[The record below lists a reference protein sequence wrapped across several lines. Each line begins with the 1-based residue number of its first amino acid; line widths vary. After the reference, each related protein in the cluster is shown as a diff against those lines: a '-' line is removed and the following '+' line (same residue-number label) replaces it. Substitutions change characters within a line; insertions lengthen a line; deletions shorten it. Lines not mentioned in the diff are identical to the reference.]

1 MGSLPLDGFC
11 RAVRS
16 PIVEVAPSFADS
28 GKSGANT
35 AGPRSDA
42 FTLIE
47 LLVVIAIMA
56 VLAGLLLPSLGRA
69 RQKAQ
74 GLQCMNNHRQLTL
87 AWLNYSLDNQDRF
100 PAASPSAAI
109 TEHAMP
115 AWMEGWLDVAPD
127 NRSNWDV
134 TLDIHASPLWPYCGG
149 TAGIFKCPSD
159 MSRVTPSDGPL
170 QGRSVPRVR
179 SMAMSLW
186 FGGFG
191 GDLQHFSPGAESPP
205 WHLYRSLGDLVAPGA
220 SQTILFWDQRE
231 DTINYGNF
239 LIDMS
244 GWPDLPEATRWQVD
258 LPGSYH
264 GSAGGLSFADGHSE
278 IRRWVDGRTMPP
290 LRRGQSWVD
299 EDHTLLQP
307 NNRDI
312 RWLQER
318 ATRPMTPSSSP

>member
-1 MGSLPLDGFC
+1 MPGGLGVVRECGFSL
-11 RAVRS
+11 V
-16 PIVEVAPSFADS
+16 
-28 GKSGANT
+28 
-35 AGPRSDA
+35 
-42 FTLIE
+42 E
-47 LLVVIAIMA
+47 LLAVMAVIA
-56 VLAGLLLPSLGRA
+56 VLSGLLLPTLGRA

-74 GLQCMNNHRQLTL
+74 GVQCLNHHRQLTL
-87 AWLNYSLDNQDRF
+87 AWINYSFDHSERF
-100 PAASPSAAI
+100 PAASASSSEESI
-109 TEHAMP
+109 P
-115 AWMEGWLDVAPD
+115 AWMEGWLDLDPG

-134 TLDIHASPLWPYCGG
+134 SLDIHASPLWPYCGG
-149 TAGIFKCPSD
+149 SSAIFKCPAD
-159 MSRVTPSDGPL
+159 TSRVEPSSGPF

-191 GDLQHFSPGAESPP
+191 GALHHSSPGAESPP
-205 WHLYRSLGDLVAPGA
+205 WRLYRGLGDLVDPGA
-220 SQTILFWDQRE
+220 SRTTLFWDQRE

-239 LIDMS
+239 LVDMS
-244 GWPDLPEATRWQVD
+244 GWSDAPEATRWQVD

-299 EDHTLLQP
+299 DQHALSQP
-307 NNRDI
+307 HNRDI

-318 ATRPMTPSSSP
+318 ATRRLDASPPP

>member
-1 MGSLPLDGFC
+1 MPGTT
-11 RAVRS
+11 RAYDSEPRDRLRA
-16 PIVEVAPSFADS
+16 APER
-28 GKSGANT
+28 GG
-35 AGPRSDA
+35 

-47 LLVVIAIMA
+47 LLVVVAVVAI
-56 VLAGLLLPSLGRA
+56 LAGLLLPAVGRA

-74 GLQCMNNHRQLTL
+74 GIQCLNHHRQLTL
-87 AWLNYSLDNQDRF
+87 AWMNYSLDHRDRF
-100 PAASPSAAI
+100 PAASGSIGDTNGAV
-109 TEHAMP
+109 P
-115 AWMEGWLDVAPD
+115 AWVEGALDLSPD
-127 NRSNWDV
+127 NPSNWDV
-134 TLDIHASPLWPYCGG
+134 TRDIQASPLWPYCGRA
-149 TAGIFKCPSD
+149 AGIFKCPAD
-159 MSRVTPSDGPL
+159 TSRVTPSSGPF

-191 GDLQHFSPGAESPP
+191 GELRHSQGASSPP
-205 WHLYRSLGDLVAPGA
+205 WRLYRSLDDLVDPGP

-244 GWPDLPEATRWQVD
+244 GWEGSPELTQWQVD

-264 GSAGGLSFADGHSE
+264 GNAGGLSFSDGHSE
-278 IRRWVDGRTMPP
+278 TRRWVDPRTMPP
-290 LRRGQSWVD
+290 LRRGQSWIDGDFSLV
-299 EDHTLLQP
+299 QP

-318 ATRPMTPSSSP
+318 STRRLSPEGAP